1 MLERTAYRIYP
12 IIKEICSK
20 MVTKETEPVSEVDI
34 DSDDSLDYK

>member
-12 IIKEICSK
+12 IIREICSK
-20 MVTKETEPVSEVDI
+20 MVTKEELVQEVDI